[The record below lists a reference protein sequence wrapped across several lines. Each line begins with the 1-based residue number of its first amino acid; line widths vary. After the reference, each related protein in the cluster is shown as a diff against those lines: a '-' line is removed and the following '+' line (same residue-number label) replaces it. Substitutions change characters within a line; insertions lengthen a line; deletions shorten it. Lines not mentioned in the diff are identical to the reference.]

1 MKKFKIDFNKDNTRK
16 NDASITTLLKYLN
29 DEFDQ
34 EAVASQM
41 VQKYANVPGSKYFGK
56 TKETIL
62 AEWRKKGEESCKMGS
77 ALDNF
82 IDLYIK
88 QDSSPSEQVQFIIEN
103 QAYEKRFSQ
112 WKAFFSELER
122 RGYMLVGNEVPLS
135 AVIDGQLVGGRC
147 DMLLCRQTYTNEM
160 DLLVIDW
167 KTSADITSA
176 PSKWDKPMKGGFA
189 GLYQTKLHNY
199 GIQVEFYKYCIKEML
214 IEAGQLDGVSVNRID
229 TCVVQ
234 VKDDGV
240 LEFANPLY
248 GTGLDVEKVIRY
260 CLAQQNIAKQP
271 IMQYS
276 PVNPDQPVGSNV
288 DIPTAF
294 EDELV
299 SALIKHNIGSV
310 IGLSN
315 VELST
320 KIVNYIKS
328 LKRR

>member
-1 MKKFKIDFNKDNTRK
+1 MKKFKIDFKNENRK
-16 NDASITTLLKYLN
+16 NDASITSLLKYLN

-41 VQKYANVPGSKYFGK
+41 VQKYFNVTGSKYFGK
-56 TKETIL
+56 TKEMIL
-62 AEWRKKGEESCKMGS
+62 ADWRKKGEEACKMGS

-88 QDSSPSEQVQFIIEN
+88 DDVSIAEYTSQNAVY
-103 QAYEKRFSQ
+103 AKRFDQ
-112 WKAFFSELER
+112 WKTFFDTLEQ

-135 AVIDGQLVGGRC
+135 TIIDGQLVGGRC
-147 DMLLCRQTYTNEM
+147 DMLLCRQTGDDEV

-167 KTSADITSA
+167 KTSSDITTA
-176 PSKWDKPMKGGFA
+176 LSKWDKPMKGGFA

-199 GIQVEFYKYCIKEML
+199 GIQVDFYKYCIKDML
-214 IEAGQLDGVSVNRID
+214 IENGSLDGLSVNRID

-240 LEFANPLY
+240 LEFANPLCD
-248 GTGLDVEKVIRY
+248 TGADVEKVIRY
-260 CLAQQNIAKQP
+260 CLGQQRIASQP

-276 PVNPDQPVGSNV
+276 PVNPDKPVATAQV
-288 DIPTAF
+288 DIPSAF

-299 SALIKHNIGSV
+299 SALIRHNIGSV

-315 VELST
+315 IELNI

-328 LKRR
+328 LKK